1 MSHPVQGGSF
11 TIPGPVYNGGYGGPQ
26 TPSESYWNEVDGYRS
41 IGQSSPVFGNQSYG
55 TYEAPSAPQQGFTIG
70 AAPRVVFV
78 PQYAPQPY
86 AAPAQQQQFTIP
98 QQYPGNVAP
107 TYAADVVGAANYAAT
122 AAKDKVALDYIYRD
136 STRRGRTGMAT
147 TAKALGS
154 RTLGIFGWLIGY
166 DTACAPVSANSCR
179 WIQTARLRLV
189 PAIPSTSIAALCR
202 KAFGNLTAEITR
214 GIDFAPCLAAIAAP
228 LPPLAEKGMTIAF
241 L

>member
-1 MSHPVQGGSF
+1 MPHPTQTSGFSIPSPVHNGQQMQSVPMPVQNGYAPPLPAPFYNGGGQSVGVPMSHPVQGGSF

-179 WIQTARLRLV
+179 
-189 PAIPSTSIAALCR
+189 
-202 KAFGNLTAEITR
+202 
-214 GIDFAPCLAAIAAP
+214 
-228 LPPLAEKGMTIAF
+228 
-241 L
+241 